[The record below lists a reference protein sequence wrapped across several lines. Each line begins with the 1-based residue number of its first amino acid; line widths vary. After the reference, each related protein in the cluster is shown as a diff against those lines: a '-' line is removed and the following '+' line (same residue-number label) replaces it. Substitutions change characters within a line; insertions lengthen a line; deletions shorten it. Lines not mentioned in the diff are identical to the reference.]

1 MKGSYRAYG
10 GEWYEPRLIRRLAAP
25 FPTTARISLG
35 LCSFRFSAA
44 EDLARSASFP
54 PSIRRRPWGQP
65 MGFEKVVAMRL
76 CHVIEVWNS
85 RLTDHR
91 TPLILGTLSGTV
103 PALCS
108 RGNRR

>member
-54 PSIRRRPWGQP
+54 PSIRRRPWG
-65 MGFEKVVAMRL
+65 AAYRL
-76 CHVIEVWNS
+76 RESGIYAALS
-85 RLTDHR
+85 RHR
-91 TPLILGTLSGTV
+91 GMELQIIQIIGRP
-103 PALCS
+103 
-108 RGNRR
+108 